1 MSANNI
7 KIENHEKRAGEN
19 AAPGIRTRNRTL
31 HILQLFERK
40 TLWTVEEIAV
50 EMGVSISS
58 AYRDVKELSN
68 LGFLALSARSEY
80 MLGPAFIRYDLLMR
94 QGDPLVKAASEP
106 MLALLSRTT
115 QHAVALISR
124 RFRDQVMCVYQ
135 VKGTDHPPSST
146 YERGVALPM
155 FKGATSKAILAHLG
169 DRALKQVYLNHE
181 HEIRES
187 AGLGGWKD
195 FAKQMKAI
203 REAGVAC
210 TDSEVAQGR
219 VGIAAPVF
227 GEGQVVAGVSLVF
240 ELTQFDAAVF
250 TTEVTRCAQ
259 EISEALEKLTGDAR
273 KNDTVAG

>member
-1 MSANNI
+1 MEDIAKNGISD
-7 KIENHEKRAGEN
+7 
-19 AAPGIRTRNRTL
+19 AAQGIRTRNRTL
-31 HILQLFERK
+31 HILQLFERRP
-40 TLWTVEEIAV
+40 LWTVEDIAA

-58 AYRDVKELSN
+58 TYRDVKELSN
-68 LGFLALSARSEY
+68 LGFLALSTRSEY

-94 QGDPLVKAASEP
+94 QGDPLVKAATEP
-106 MLALLSRTT
+106 MHSLLAHTT

-124 RFRDQVMCVYQ
+124 RFRDQVMCVHQ

-155 FKGATSKAILAHLG
+155 FRGATSKAILAHLA

-187 AGLGGWKD
+187 TGLSGWKD
-195 FAKQMKAI
+195 FLEQMKTI
-203 REAGVAC
+203 REAGAAY

-227 GEGQVVAGVSLVF
+227 WEGQVVAGVSLVF
-240 ELTQFDAAVF
+240 ELTQFDQANFAM
-250 TTEVTRCAQ
+250 EVKRCAQ
-259 EISEALEKLTGDAR
+259 EISSVLEGLKKSET
-273 KNDTVAG
+273 